1 MAREAESPLDDLP
14 VLRSKELQKANV
26 LWLDKYKPKR
36 FIDLLSDERTNR
48 EVLLWLKRWDRFVFP
63 DKKTN
68 LDASNSASKPSGF
81 KQKQQQ
87 QSFGGGN
94 GNGFKSRFDSS
105 NNNSNNEP
113 TAEDEDPRP
122 FQKIILICGPPGAG
136 KTTLANIVARHAGYN
151 PIEVNASDDRTAG
164 VLKNKVALISSSSL
178 GQ

>member
-1 MAREAESPLDDLP
+1 MAKEAESPLEDP
-14 VLRSKELQKANV
+14 SVLRSQEPQKANV

-63 DKKTN
+63 DKKTT
-68 LDASNSASKPSGF
+68 LDASNSASKPLGF
-81 KQKQQQ
+81 KQQK
-87 QSFGGGN
+87 QSFDGN
-94 GNGFKSRFDSS
+94 GNGVKSRFD
-105 NNNSNNEP
+105 NNGSES
-113 TAEDEDPRP
+113 TIEDEDPRP

-164 VLKNKVALISSSSL
+164 VLKNKVLLMLSSSL
-178 GQ
+178 W